1 MYINDNN
8 SSYSSNSS
16 EDNNNDLSINI
27 FILQI
32 IKIKMII

>member
-32 IKIKMII
+32 IKRKIII